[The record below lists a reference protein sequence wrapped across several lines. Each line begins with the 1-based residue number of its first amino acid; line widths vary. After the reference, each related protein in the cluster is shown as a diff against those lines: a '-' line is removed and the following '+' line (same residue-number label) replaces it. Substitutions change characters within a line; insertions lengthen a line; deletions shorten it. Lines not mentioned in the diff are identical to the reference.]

1 MEIDLTTLLQGKAT
15 TIKNKEYFPTA
26 AYVEPF
32 LERMQKYTDD
42 FRVQVKLPDQLA
54 LEEDD
59 PINIY
64 NRVVIQAVLPNK
76 LVVNNHSQVVG
87 MVYGLDVRK
96 PVVKF
101 YSGALD
107 SVCTNLC
114 VFSPNQLD
122 CAALE
127 PETAINYKPVNTIM
141 NTIEDTIKFIQK
153 LKSTPFD
160 CSYKNTSEKLGDW
173 VKRCIENP
181 PLDNGFGKVKIAS
194 TTPIDA
200 YKLLFEDKESRY
212 FVKGNTTDMYNVYG
226 AFTQIFTDGMKRDIM
241 NVCEKTLLLKSIL
254 GII

>member
-1 MEIDLTTLLQGKAT
+1 MELELNELLRGRAT

-32 LERMQKYTDD
+32 LERMQKYTND

-54 LEEDD
+54 LEEDN

-64 NRVVIQAVLPNK
+64 NRVVVQAVLPEE
-76 LVVNNHSQVVG
+76 LVVENHSQVVG

-107 SVCTNLC
+107 RVCTNLC
-114 VFSPNQLD
+114 VFSPDQLA

-127 PETAINYKPVNTIM
+127 PETAVNYKPVNNIM
-141 NTIEDTIKFIQK
+141 DSIEKTIEFINK
-153 LKSTPFD
+153 LKNTPFD

-173 VKRCIENP
+173 IKRCTECP
-181 PLDNGFGKVKIAS
+181 SYDNGFGKVKIAR
-194 TTPIDA
+194 TVPVEA
-200 YKLLFEDKESRY
+200 YDLLFTNKESRY
-212 FVKGNTTDMYNVYG
+212 FVTTPMTDMYNVYG
-226 AFTQIFTDGMKRDIM
+226 AFTQIFTDGMKRDLM
-241 NVCEKTLLLKSIL
+241 NVCEKTLLVKQIL
-254 GII
+254 DVF